1 VSNATMAIGRF
12 EEYVSRT
19 IESLWLA
26 QPPLWEERGKGR
38 TMKEQISESIGVELS
53 NGCPKERKRAL
64 VSWCMGA
71 PPKQGALATW
81 PSSSLFVYA
90 VPLLFSSS
98 RREAVEG
105 ACSFLLLYQQVQPH
119 FL

>member
-1 VSNATMAIGRF
+1 MAMGRF
-12 EEYVSRT
+12 EEYFSST

-26 QPPLWEERGKGR
+26 QPPLREERGKVG
-38 TMKEQISESIGVELS
+38 TMKEQMSESTGVELS

-64 VSWCMGA
+64 VSWCMLA

-90 VPLLFSSS
+90 VPLLSYL
-98 RREAVEG
+98 REG
-105 ACSFLLLYQQVQPH
+105 RQ
-119 FL
+119 